1 MFFVILLELVASESE
16 SSASNEDSNSYSD
29 DEPLVGKRKSVSK
42 QTSNSSVRTVPE
54 PQEKSKRTSRGSVRT
69 LPEPQ
74 ETSSDELS
82 PESDDEQES
91 SEEEVVVQKPKTGKT
106 HVKQIEKPRSTT
118 KKDDS
123 DKVYRKNENI
133 SIKDSKNKSTTLK
146 KMPNKKATS
155 TNTVV
160 KQKEAATKSKVKI
173 ADKGQKMSKKQLKTK
188 TSQDHVSENI
198 VRHAASHVKVKDQI
212 AETLLMSESDNSE
225 TVELPFTAD
234 DYKDIQDSS
243 HGSSSDESRHDSSRS
258 SSSDE
263 SSTTSTSVSDEVNEK
278 NYSRVDGEDVNE
290 QTSSSEG
297 EDDESTT
304 STGSSELDKCDPQK
318 DVMQQ
323 SPDASDSEALI
334 TDRNINITSSSSSG
348 DEQNQATTKRKKL
361 ENEDVK
367 TCDTFLPQRMKSD
380 ETSTSSEEDTSS
392 PSESSKEV
400 PAEYKQLVDDYSGS
414 EASGQTEDNI
424 IVETSDPDTSLNF
437 TAAVIEENT
446 EDISTRNISSS
457 DEGLRDNGDIL
468 KGNVTDIFSTHSSF
482 HDLSNTDAI
491 TEKESE
497 IDSVIDAT
505 VINNQTPD
513 TSHDSTLPVT
523 SSGDEN
529 TTING
534 GTDSCISRS
543 PSDDNDVTVS
553 DQPGV
558 SDSVGVSSDISIQS
572 ERIAQSTVSEED
584 NNYKEENIS
593 QDISNGNDQ
602 VSSNDNKEN
611 NRITLT
617 DETIIIAKTLEETV
631 REVSTYEHQENLSLF
646 TGETA
651 DTVDVVGLPVL
662 EDNNTQAEHEGL
674 DEYRRPSPPPMDD
687 DDWSVSSSDDDLT
700 TKISV
705 VDDDMT
711 CITGKS
717 ENYVGLVPTALSC
730 HDKIVDLQ
738 HNYC

>member
-16 SSASNEDSNSYSD
+16 SSASNEDSDSYSD

-106 HVKQIEKPRSTT
+106 HVKQIEKTRSTT

-133 SIKDSKNKSTTLK
+133 SIKDSKNKSITLK
-146 KMPNKKATS
+146 KMLNKKATT

-173 ADKGQKMSKKQLKTK
+173 ADKSQKMSKKQLKTK

-225 TVELPFTAD
+225 TEELPFTAD
-234 DYKDIQDSS
+234 GHKDIQ
-243 HGSSSDESRHDSSRS
+243 DSSRS
-258 SSSDE
+258 SSSEE

-348 DEQNQATTKRKKL
+348 DEQKPATTKRKKL

-400 PAEYKQLVDDYSGS
+400 PAEYKQLVDNSSGS

-446 EDISTRNISSS
+446 ENISTRNISSS

-513 TSHDSTLPVT
+513 TSHDSTLPAT
-523 SSGDEN
+523 LSGDEN

-534 GTDSCISRS
+534 GTDSCISRF

-558 SDSVGVSSDISIQS
+558 SESVGVPSDITIQS
-572 ERIAQSTVSEED
+572 ERVALSTVSEED

-617 DETIIIAKTLEETV
+617 DDTIIIAKTLEETI
-631 REVSTYEHQENLSLF
+631 REVSTYEHQENPSLF

-674 DEYRRPSPPPMDD
+674 DEYRRPSPPPLDD

-717 ENYVGLVPTALSC
+717 ENYVGLVPTALAC